1 MTIQNVTI
9 IGAGTLGSQIAFQS
23 ALKGMHVAAYDPQ
36 IAVAEQRLAALAAPY
51 ARDVQLPQA
60 EFDQALA
67 TIQVTDDLAAAVAD
81 ADLVIEAIP
90 EAVEIKAKMYS
101 ELMKVLP
108 AKTIVASNS
117 STMMPSQLVQYV
129 DRPAQFLH
137 IHFANQIWKYNV
149 AEIVGTSV
157 TDPIVFDEAVAF
169 AKAIG
174 MVPITMHKEY
184 PGYIL
189 NALLV
194 PLLNAALAVWAKGIA
209 DPHLVDKDWMISTGA
224 PLGPFMILDVVG
236 LRTPYQIEMNSYQQT
251 GNPDAKLIADKLKEM
266 IDVGQTGRESGQ
278 GFYHYPNP
286 EFLAPDFLK

>member
-1 MTIQNVTI
+1 M
-9 IGAGTLGSQIAFQS
+9 
-23 ALKGMHVAAYDPQ
+23 
-36 IAVAEQRLAALAAPY
+36 
-51 ARDVQLPQA
+51 
-60 EFDQALA
+60 
-67 TIQVTDDLAAAVAD
+67 AAAVAD

-194 PLLNAALAVWAKGIA
+194 LLNAALVGKGTDPRGQTKVDFYRGAVGTIH
-209 DPHLVDKDWMISTGA
+209 D
-224 PLGPFMILDVVG
+224 LGCGWPG
-236 LRTPYQIEMNSYQQT
+236 LNQIEMNSFQQT
-251 GNPDAKLIADKLKEM
+251 RNPDAKLIADKLKEM
-266 IDVGQTGRESGQ
+266 IDAGQTGRESGQ
-278 GFYHYPNP
+278 GYHYPP
-286 EFLAPDFLK
+286 IVADF